1 MSRTLHAIGC
11 VLVLMCVT
19 SNVTA
24 FPTLSAFPTK
34 SGIMLQTKE
43 IKFCRARSK
52 KIQIRCSST
61 VSDTMPVMGLSEASS
76 WHRGRRRAILTK
88 YPEIQAL
95 EGREPHGAFLLLF
108 SNALQFFLMWKCA
121 SLSIPAIII
130 LGCTVGATLSLWQLT
145 TLHEV
150 IHGTCVRA
158 GSRMQSFLM
167 WIGSFPCVFGYFL
180 YLQIGH
186 LSHHNRM
193 GAHSVADLFES
204 NAPYFED
211 GDVLHATHRM
221 RLAGPTGPKPPP
233 ALAPLFPDG
242 RPASVAL
249 AFFEKGWREGQAI
262 RNMLLYAASLCLER
276 LVLIISDRVASV
288 TGRVDFFA
296 AKPADGFHAVATG
309 HARLQTAFQ
318 LAVLVLLGW
327 RPLLYLFIAETAWSL
342 PIHPACAM
350 YITNH
355 GSTTLPEV
363 RRPGLFLPHLSSL
376 LISATYAPNKI
387 TLCPALPCVGCTRLG
402 GRRRAEVNRLVLSGI
417 ISLLYRST

>member
-1 MSRTLHAIGC
+1 
-11 VLVLMCVT
+11 
-19 SNVTA
+19 
-24 FPTLSAFPTK
+24 
-34 SGIMLQTKE
+34 
-43 IKFCRARSK
+43 
-52 KIQIRCSST
+52 
-61 VSDTMPVMGLSEASS
+61 
-76 WHRGRRRAILTK
+76 
-88 YPEIQAL
+88 
-95 EGREPHGAFLLLF
+95 
-108 SNALQFFLMWKCA
+108 
-121 SLSIPAIII
+121 
-130 LGCTVGATLSLWQLT
+130 
-145 TLHEV
+145 
-150 IHGTCVRA
+150 
-158 GSRMQSFLM
+158 MQSFLM

-180 YLQIGH
+180 YLQIAH

-355 GSTTLPEV
+355 GSTTLPEGGGG
-363 RRPGLFLPHLSSL
+363 GLGPDGRCQPTKS
-376 LISATYAPNKI
+376 TYAGWWYDFICLVTNYHVEHHDFPNVPLLRLPRLKAMAPEFYAEPVVRSG
-387 TLCPALPCVGCTRLG
+387 TNLWQTVVEVFERPQFYSCMGVSRDGLRLAALAHSSGPPVPPQPFESGVDPAAAAAAG
-402 GRRRAEVNRLVLSGI
+402 GGVSSEEPGRK
-417 ISLLYRST
+417 